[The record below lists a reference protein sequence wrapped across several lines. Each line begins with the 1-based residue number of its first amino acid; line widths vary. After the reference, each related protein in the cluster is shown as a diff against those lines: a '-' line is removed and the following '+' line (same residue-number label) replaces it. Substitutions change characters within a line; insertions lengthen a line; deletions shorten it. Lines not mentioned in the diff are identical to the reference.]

1 MDAGWITIGTELSTD
16 KFDKQIKGLED
27 KIKKEEQKAQVK
39 IGVKETQ
46 ERELERTTQKIDK
59 LTTEY
64 NKLLRLKKLYNEAD
78 KKEAMAEIGTKEFR
92 LANRDKLD
100 LGKALGADDLG
111 NFTKVQKME
120 ESIVLAKMKQEAL
133 QDKIRETEQSY
144 QGIVDK
150 VQEYKRQI
158 NAVNLKKQKQ
168 DIDQIKNGFDKVG
181 STIQNVTRKVGVLAL
196 GIFGVRTA
204 FSLLQRASSS
214 LANYDKQYAAN
225 LEYIKYALTQ
235 AIAPVLQY
243 IVNLA
248 ATLLGYINAIV
259 NALFGINLFSKA
271 SANDFNKMKAGASGA
286 AKAAKEIRK
295 QLAGFDEINM
305 LNDQS
310 DTGGGGGAGGTTPSF
325 DLSALG
331 GEVPDWLKWIV
342 DHKDEILAVIA
353 GVTAGLAAWKLG
365 FSALQSLG
373 IGVAIGGIVYAIEK
387 LIAFMGDPSFENFGG
402 TIQGIGIAITGL
414 AIAFGG
420 LYSIVAGVVVL
431 LVGTFLKYWDKIRD
445 TLQNGINW
453 LKDKVDWVST
463 MFGSTI
469 GEIYETGVNALQN
482 LLDFFDKMFTSI
494 KGQFE
499 GIIMFL
505 QGVFTGDW
513 NKAWE
518 GIKKGFTE
526 WWNGV
531 TGMIKSL
538 WSYFNNILIEPL
550 KIAFSSL
557 WNGIINGFK
566 GAIDW
571 IQRRFNDMIS
581 FFNRIISVINGL
593 FANLGTKAGNII
605 GANLKAVVNVV
616 LGVIERVLNNPI
628 RAINSLIGTINTL
641 PGVNL
646 SRLSTFSLPRLA
658 VGGIV
663 NVPNKGTVIGGAI
676 AGESGREGVLPLT
689 DSQAMAELGREI
701 GKNVLINLTN
711 ITQMNARV
719 IGRELKQVQNEQN
732 FAYNT

>member
-1 MDAGWITIGTELSTD
+1 M
-16 KFDKQIKGLED
+16 
-27 KIKKEEQKAQVK
+27 
-39 IGVKETQ
+39 
-46 ERELERTTQKIDK
+46 
-59 LTTEY
+59 
-64 NKLLRLKKLYNEAD
+64 
-78 KKEAMAEIGTKEFR
+78 
-92 LANRDKLD
+92 
-100 LGKALGADDLG
+100 
-111 NFTKVQKME
+111 
-120 ESIVLAKMKQEAL
+120 
-133 QDKIRETEQSY
+133 
-144 QGIVDK
+144 
-150 VQEYKRQI
+150 
-158 NAVNLKKQKQ
+158 
-168 DIDQIKNGFDKVG
+168 
-181 STIQNVTRKVGVLAL
+181 
-196 GIFGVRTA
+196 
-204 FSLLQRASSS
+204 
-214 LANYDKQYAAN
+214 
-225 LEYIKYALTQ
+225 
-235 AIAPVLQY
+235 
-243 IVNLA
+243 
-248 ATLLGYINAIV
+248 
-259 NALFGINLFSKA
+259 
-271 SANDFNKMKAGASGA
+271 
-286 AKAAKEIRK
+286 
-295 QLAGFDEINM
+295 
-305 LNDQS
+305 
-310 DTGGGGGAGGTTPSF
+310 
-325 DLSALG
+325 
-331 GEVPDWLKWIV
+331 
-342 DHKDEILAVIA
+342 
-353 GVTAGLAAWKLG
+353 
-365 FSALQSLG
+365 
-373 IGVAIGGIVYAIEK
+373 
-387 LIAFMGDPSFENFGG
+387 
-402 TIQGIGIAITGL
+402 
-414 AIAFGG
+414 
-420 LYSIVAGVVVL
+420 
-431 LVGTFLKYWDKIRD
+431 KYWDKIRD

-482 LLDFFDKMFTSI
+482 LLDFFDTMFTSI

-531 TGMIKSL
+531 TGMVKSL

-571 IQRRFNDMIS
+571 IQRRFNDLIS